1 MVCLKTLS
9 VFLAAFAV
17 ADARAVFKTQSNKN
31 GEMIADNYIVVMK
44 DGVSHDDFKAHVSSV
59 ASIHTTNKAK
69 RGTNTAGMK
78 REFDIMNW
86 RGYHGHFDR
95 DTLEEILNDSKV
107 SYVEQ
112 DQVVR
117 ISGLTTQRSAPSW
130 GLGRVS
136 HRRAGSRDYVFDDS
150 AGRGVTIYGVDT
162 GIDIRH
168 QDFGGRARWGTNTAD
183 RDNADRHGHGTH
195 TASTFAGTAFGIA
208 KNANIVAVK
217 VLGSDGSGST
227 SGIIAGI
234 NYCVQDAQQ
243 RGILGKAAM
252 NLSLGGGFSQ
262 ANNDAVTR
270 AQNAGIFVAVAAGND
285 NRDARAYSPASAPA
299 VCTVASSTI
308 QDSKS
313 SFSNWGSIVDIYAPG
328 SDIIAARPGGGSQSM
343 SGTSMA
349 SPHVAGMGAYLI
361 GMGADP
367 RRVCDQLKQLSTPAI
382 SNPGSGTTN
391 RLLYNGSGQ

>member
-9 VFLAAFAV
+9 VFLAAFAA
-17 ADARAVFKTQSNKN
+17 ADARAVFKTQSSKS
-31 GEMIADNYIVVMK
+31 EIIPDSYIVVMK
-44 DGVSHDDFKAHVSSV
+44 DGVSSEDFKAHVSSV
-59 ASIHTTNKAK
+59 DQIHTTNKAK
-69 RGTNTAGMK
+69 RGSSTGGMQ
-78 REFDIMNW
+78 RQFDIMNW
-86 RGYHGHFDR
+86 RGYNGHFDPE
-95 DTLEEILNDSKV
+95 TLEEILNDSNV
-107 SYVEQ
+107 DYVEH

-117 ISGLTTQRSAPSW
+117 ISGLVSQPNAPSW

-136 HRRAGSRDYVFDDS
+136 HRRPGSREYVFDDS

-162 GIDIRH
+162 GIDINN
-168 QDFGGRARWGTNTAD
+168 QDFRGRARWGTNTAD

-195 TASTFAGTAFGIA
+195 TASTFAGSAFGVA

-234 NYCVQDAQQ
+234 NFCVQDAQQ
-243 RGILGKAAM
+243 RGLLGRAAM

-270 AQNAGIFVAVAAGND
+270 ALNAGIFVAVAAGND
-285 NRDARAYSPASAPA
+285 NRDARNYSPASAPA
-299 VCTVASSTI
+299 ICTVASSTI
-308 QDSKS
+308 NDSKS
-313 SFSNWGSIVDIYAPG
+313 SFSNWGPVVDIYAPG
-328 SDIIAARPGGGSQSM
+328 SDIIAARPGGGSTTM

-361 GMGADP
+361 AQGVRPAQ
-367 RRVCDQLKQLSTPAI
+367 VCDRLKQLATAAI
-382 SNPGSGTTN
+382 RNPGSSTTN

>member
-9 VFLAAFAV
+9 VFLAALAA
-17 ADARAVFKTQSNKN
+17 ADARAVFKAQSNTM
-31 GEMIADNYIVVMK
+31 EVIPDSYIVVMK
-44 DGVSHDDFKAHVSSV
+44 DGVSKDDFTAHVASV
-59 ASIHTTNKAK
+59 DQIHNTNKAK
-69 RGTNTAGMK
+69 RGSKTNGMQRK
-78 REFDIMNW
+78 FDIMNW
-86 RGYHGHFDR
+86 RGYNGHFDPE
-95 DTLEEILNDSKV
+95 TLEEILNDSKV
-107 SYVEQ
+107 DYVEH

-117 ISGLTTQRSAPSW
+117 ISGLVTQSNAPSW

-136 HRRAGSRDYVFDDS
+136 HRQAGSRDYVFDDS

-162 GIDIRH
+162 GIDINH
-168 QDFGGRARWGTNTAD
+168 QDFRGRARWGTNTAD

-195 TASTFAGTAFGIA
+195 TASTFAGTAYGIA

-234 NYCVQDAQQ
+234 NYCVQDAQS

-285 NRDARAYSPASAPA
+285 NKDARNYSPASAPA

-308 QDSKS
+308 NDSKS
-313 SFSNWGSIVDIYAPG
+313 SFSNWGPIVDIYAPG
-328 SDIIAARPGGGSQSM
+328 SDIIAARPGGGSTTM

-349 SPHVAGMGAYLI
+349 SPHVAGMGAYMI
-361 GMGADP
+361 GMGANP
-367 RRVCDQLKQLSTPAI
+367 RQVCDRLKQLANAAI
-382 SNPGSGTTN
+382 RNPGSGTTN
-391 RLLYNGSGQ
+391 RLLYNGSGR